1 MEKNNA
7 DYSVSSS
14 SSLVDVAQEELFDL
28 IELGDKDKIE
38 NFLESSSNEIWDYR
52 SKENDNSTILHVSVF
67 KKQFEITEL
76 FVEDCKKK
84 NKSGLTKFINEK
96 NDQGVTAIH
105 YASFRG
111 NVKIIKLLIE
121 NGADINI
128 STNRE
133 LNVIHYACQGNRPN
147 SLMYFYFQ
155 LKNANNAN
163 EISIDKSNTFSL
175 LKKQDSGGSTPLHWA
190 AYSSAEDVLLY
201 LINLDIFSNE
211 KERQDF
217 IDTKDYQGYTAL
229 HLSVTSKSV
238 RIVMKLLQHGANPEL
253 GDRKG
258 RTPLDLAM
266 SKKYREIA
274 DIIRNNQSCQCCN
287 IKAPV
292 KQIKKSI
299 KNIVLI
305 FLFQILTIFLL
316 FISIFSIALNNDS
329 NNEIMNKIFFIT
341 YMVLLLLFF
350 IFYFILLIIDP
361 GVKKSNSIQNVF
373 NLLNQDKDLTKY
385 CYKCY
390 VEKTRTSKHCIICN
404 KCYENFDH
412 HCYWINKCVAQN
424 NYCLFL
430 VFLFE
435 TFLYLSFL
443 LVISIFGTIH
453 VLKSNDKHFEF
464 NFFCLKFDSNILVFD
479 FINEKIAYIIH
490 VAINIFMPIFDLC
503 FLIPEGILL
512 VLHINVCCFNYKEKK
527 RRLTERSISSQTMEA
542 SLMSIVSD

>member
-1 MEKNNA
+1 MNA
-7 DYSVSSS
+7 DCSISSS

-38 NFLESSSNEIWDYR
+38 NFLNSSSNEIWDYR

-111 NVKIIKLLIE
+111 NIKIIKLLIE

-155 LKNANNAN
+155 IKNANEN
-163 EISIDKSNTFSL
+163 SNDFSL

-201 LINLDIFSNE
+201 LINLDIFNNE
-211 KERQDF
+211 NERQEF

-238 RIVMKLLQHGANPEL
+238 RIVMKLLQHGANPEI
-253 GDRKG
+253 GDKKR
-258 RTPLDLAM
+258 RTPLDLAN

-274 DIIRNNQSCQCCN
+274 EIIKNNQKCQCCN

-292 KQIKKSI
+292 KQIKKSK
-299 KNIVLI
+299 KNIVFI
-305 FLFQILTIFLL
+305 FLFQILTNFLL
-316 FISIFSIALNNDS
+316 FISIFSIALDDKNGDIKYN
-329 NNEIMNKIFFIT
+329 IFFII

-350 IFYFILLIIDP
+350 ILYFILLIIDP
-361 GVKKSNSIQNVF
+361 GVKKSNPIQNVS

-424 NYCLFL
+424 NYWLFL

-435 TFLYLSFL
+435 IFVYLLIL
-443 LVISIFGTIH
+443 LVISILGTIH
-453 VLKSNDKHFEF
+453 VFQKSTDYIFRF
-464 NFFCLKFDSNILVFD
+464 NFFGFIFYSDTLVGKFRNQTIAYFIHIVINILM
-479 FINEKIAYIIH
+479 I
-490 VAINIFMPIFDLC
+490 IFDLC
-503 FLIPEGILL
+503 FLIPEAILL
-512 VLHINVCCFNYKEKK
+512 ILHINVCCFNYKEKK

-542 SLMSIVSD
+542 SLMSIGTD